1 MATNSATFG
10 GGAGNT
16 GVPML
21 VSSGSSTSTSSRT
34 PAQTSAL
41 NALISQLSGSAMN
54 IRPNQAARQDTI
66 TNAQQQL
73 EDYDKESA
81 FADAQG
87 LINQALA
94 QQMQETMPSIVRAAD
109 GAGASA
115 SSMRALLTQQAV
127 QQASEAA
134 AAQGAN
140 LAVQYGQLNQG
151 NSQVLE
157 ALTRADSTELDALLK
172 ALALKEEIRSS
183 RERTTLMERDARTND
198 RKPPVSSRPVTIG
211 SNQGRNQGG
220 TGTGGLAQAVFLPSS
235 NQDASAFFNRD
246 GAIGSGKNNQFSA
259 GPTGNDAAL
268 LARMQAGLT
277 PMQTWEGTPVPSD
290 LFNGGFKL

>member
-1 MATNSATFG
+1 MATSSVTFG

-21 VSSGSSTSTSSRT
+21 VSTGSSTSTSSRT
-34 PAQTSAL
+34 PVQTNAL
-41 NALISQLSGSAMN
+41 NALIQQLSGSAMN
-54 IRPNQAARQDTI
+54 IRPNQQARQDTI
-66 TNAQQQL
+66 KNAQQQL

-87 LINQALA
+87 LINQVLA

-183 RERTTLMERDARTND
+183 RERTTLMERDARDNS

-211 SNQGRNQGG
+211 SNQGRTQGG
-220 TGTGGLAQAVFLPSS
+220 AGTGGLAQAVFLPSS

-246 GAIGSGKNNQFSA
+246 GAIGKGGQQQYSA
-259 GPTGNDAAL
+259 GPTGSDAAL
-268 LARMQAGLT
+268 LAKMQAGLT
-277 PMQTWEGTPVPSD
+277 PTQTWEGTPVPSD
-290 LFNGGFKL
+290 LFNGGFRL